1 MSWITP
7 HTGGVMLTLRI
18 VPRAS
23 KNEVSGEMAGALK
36 IRLQAPPVEG
46 KANRALIDFLADV
59 LDVPR
64 RAIDIVSGETGRN
77 KRVVI
82 VGVTEAAVRRAL
94 AVNP

>member
-1 MSWITP
+1 
-7 HTGGVMLTLRI
+7 MLTLRI